1 MQSSF
6 FTMYFCFFNFLFI
19 VSIVSVYIP
28 ERSCVL
34 PLCHV
39 PSADWQMP
47 TKKMHKWQT
56 SSEFRTTEQAAQP
69 KNLRGNWKMCVHSRL
84 GSLSL
89 GENFSIWQYGFV
101 VSGASAHQERLAQ
114 DLRSALSLSHFRID
128 DEDWCAGARST
139 MAMYTLF
146 KKVMQQ
152 NLLQLIIVR
161 NSGGGGISNDETPK
175 WKSVQV
181 IRVECIAIYLV
192 FKWRARLLSAVWQPH
207 ERVTWWNALHTDQPT
222 DQAVLVSQLFHWIF
236 NCTPCSTPPPP
247 LSLLSN

>member
-19 VSIVSVYIP
+19 VSIVSVYVP

-89 GENFSIWQYGFV
+89 SRRKLFHLAIWFCCVGCERTP
-101 VSGASAHQERLAQ
+101 GAAGSRFKKC
-114 DLRSALSLSHFRID
+114 SLSLTL
-128 DEDWCAGARST
+128 EST
-139 MAMYTLF
+139 MKTGVPVRGRQWRCIHYS
-146 KKVMQQ
+146 KKWC
-152 NLLQLIIVR
+152 
-161 NSGGGGISNDETPK
+161 SKT
-175 WKSVQV
+175 
-181 IRVECIAIYLV
+181 C
-192 FKWRARLLSAVWQPH
+192 
-207 ERVTWWNALHTDQPT
+207 
-222 DQAVLVSQLFHWIF
+222 F
-236 NCTPCSTPPPP
+236 N
-247 LSLLSN
+247 